1 MRGDFE
7 AYLNDDFRDAN
18 GTLDLDSLLAL
29 EDEAD
34 MDVAVIMPNTQPE
47 PRNAELGDAIRGNP
61 RALGCA
67 LVHPTEPEPVEQ
79 VRLAA
84 EEWGMRGIKLMPAV
98 HNYDVDDEIVRPVV
112 EAAREH
118 GLIVSIHSGPANC
131 HPNRIGTVAGWVPGT
146 PVIMDHMGFPDNLDS
161 AIEVAKVHKNVSLGT
176 TILRFHRRW
185 GTDANTVVPT
195 EVKKAVEVLG
205 PEQIVFGSNLPEY
218 RPIQVINALKRL
230 ELGDDAEALIFG
242 GNLARIY
249 GLET

>member
-7 AYLNDDFRDAN
+7 AYLNDTFRDEN
-18 GTLDLDSLLAL
+18 GKLNLAALLEL

-34 MDVAVIMPNTQPE
+34 MDVVVVMPTPQPLPE
-47 PRNAELGDAIRGNP
+47 NSELAEAIRGNP

-79 VRLAA
+79 VRLTA
-84 EEWGMRGIKLMPAV
+84 EVWEMPGIKLMPAI
-98 HNYDVDDEIVRPVV
+98 HNYNVDDPIVRPVV
-112 EAAREH
+112 EAARDY
-118 GLIVSIHSGPANC
+118 GLIISIHSGPNNC
-131 HPNRIGTVAGWVPGT
+131 HPNRIGTVASWVPET
-146 PVIMDHMGFPDNLDS
+146 PIIMDHMGFPDDLDAGIS
-161 AIEVAKVHKNVSLGT
+161 VAKANRNVSLGT

-185 GTDANTVVPT
+185 GTDPDKVVPT
-195 EVKKAVEVLG
+195 EVKKAVDELG

-242 GNLARIY
+242 DNLARIY
-249 GLET
+249 GL

>member
-7 AYLNDDFRDAN
+7 AYLNDDFRDEN
-18 GTLDLDSLLAL
+18 GKLDLETLLSL

-34 MDVAVIMPNTQPE
+34 IDVAVIMPNTQPE
-47 PRNAELGDAIRGNP
+47 PQNAELAAAIRGNP

-67 LVHPTEPEPVEQ
+67 LVHPTEREPVQQ
-79 VRLAA
+79 VQQAALA
-84 EEWGMRGIKLMPAV
+84 WGMRGIKLMPAV
-98 HNYDVDDEIVRPVV
+98 HNYNVDDEIVQPVV

-118 GLIVSIHSGPANC
+118 GLIVSIHSGPDNC
-131 HPNRIGTVAGWVPGT
+131 HPNRIGTVAGWVPET
-146 PVIMDHMGFPDNLDS
+146 PIIMDHMGLPDDLD
-161 AIEVAKVHKNVSLGT
+161 AGIQVAKANPNVFLGT

-185 GTDANTVVPT
+185 GTEPDTVVPT
-195 EVKKAVEVLG
+195 EVKKAVEVIG

-218 RPIQVINALKRL
+218 RPIQVINALRRL
-230 ELGDDAEALIFG
+230 ELGDNAEALIFG

>member
-7 AYLNDDFRDAN
+7 AYLNDDFRDEN
-18 GTLDLDSLLAL
+18 GKLDLGSLLEL

-34 MDVAVIMPNTQPE
+34 IDVAVIMPNTQPN
-47 PRNAELGDAIRGNP
+47 PQNAALADAIRGNP

-67 LVHPTEPEPVEQ
+67 LIHPTEAQPVQQ
-79 VRLAA
+79 VQQAA
-84 EEWGMRGIKLMPAV
+84 DTWGMRGIKLMPTV
-98 HNYDVDDEIVRPVV
+98 HNYNVDDEIVQPVV

-118 GLIVSIHSGPANC
+118 GLIISIHSGPNNC
-131 HPNRIGTVAGWVPGT
+131 HPNRIGKVASWVPET
-146 PVIMDHMGFPDNLDS
+146 PVIMDHMGLPEDLDA
-161 AIEVAKVHKNVSLGT
+161 AISVAQRNPNVFLGT

-185 GTDANTVVPT
+185 GTDANTVVPM
-195 EVKKAVEVLG
+195 EVKKAVAAVG

-230 ELGDDAEALIFG
+230 ELGDDAETLIFG

>member
-7 AYLNDDFRDAN
+7 AYLNDSFRDEN
-18 GTLDLDSLLAL
+18 GKLNLAALLAL

-34 MDVAVIMPNTQPE
+34 MDVVVVMPTPQPLPE
-47 PRNAELGDAIRGNP
+47 NSELAEAIRGNP

-79 VRLAA
+79 VRLTA
-84 EEWGMRGIKLMPAV
+84 EVWGMPGIKLMPAI
-98 HNYDVDDEIVRPVV
+98 HNYNVDDPIVRPVV
-112 EAAREH
+112 EAARDY
-118 GLIVSIHSGPANC
+118 GLIISIHSGPNNC
-131 HPNRIGTVAGWVPGT
+131 HPNRIGTVAGWVPET
-146 PVIMDHMGFPDNLDS
+146 PVIMDHMGFPDDLD
-161 AIEVAKVHKNVSLGT
+161 AGIAVAKANKNVSLGT

-185 GTDANTVVPT
+185 GTDPDKVVPT
-195 EVKKAVEVLG
+195 EVKKAVDELG

-242 GNLARIY
+242 DNLARIY
-249 GLET
+249 GL